1 MISLA
6 ISGETSEIQF
16 VSQIYAEICGIF
28 YKNVLP
34 KKTFRMQLRDYIKT
48 MILDFINKGIRCLIF
63 NSFIGSNSFKNCD
76 RLDIIVKDAMVSRNR
91 GILRLKGSSD

>member
-34 KKTFRMQLRDYIKT
+34 KKTFRMQLRHYIKT
-48 MILDFINKGIRCLIF
+48 TILDFINKGSKMF
-63 NSFIGSNSFKNCD
+63 NF
-76 RLDIIVKDAMVSRNR
+76 
-91 GILRLKGSSD
+91 